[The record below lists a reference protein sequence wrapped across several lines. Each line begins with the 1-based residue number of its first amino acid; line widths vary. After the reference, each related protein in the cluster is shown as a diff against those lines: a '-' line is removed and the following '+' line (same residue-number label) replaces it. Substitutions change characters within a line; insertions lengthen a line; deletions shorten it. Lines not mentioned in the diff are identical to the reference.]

1 MKATQPDKLGH
12 FGDYGGMYVPE
23 TLMEPLN
30 ELTNV
35 MPLKLSNDVKMNKD
49 KINIIIVKK
58 YLFISLRLKLIF
70 VKINL
75 FIKTFFGLLKDKI

>member
-30 ELTNV
+30 ELTRV
-35 MPLKLSNDVKMNKD
+35 FKSAKKD
-49 KINIIIVKK
+49 PKFKK
-58 YLFISLRLKLIF
+58 RA
-70 VKINL
+70 
-75 FIKTFFGLLKDKI
+75 